1 MKNKIIRKIL
11 ITGADG
17 FIGKNLKIHLSELKD
32 IEIFT
37 FIRSDNFLDLKK
49 IISEVDFIF
58 HLAGTNRPEN
68 TSDFYLVNKNL
79 TEALCNHI
87 VLVYKETK
95 RRIPILFSS
104 SSQAELNNDYGLSKL
119 AAEEAIQCLLREY
132 EIPVYIYRLP
142 NVFGKWSK
150 PNYNSVVSTF
160 CHNIANEEP
169 IFISDPKIKL
179 TLVYID
185 DVVRQFIQCI
195 HSAYSPSKEGFFSIL
210 PQYEIALGDL
220 ADQIKSFKS
229 SRNNLMTDT
238 VGHGLSRALYATYL
252 SYIPPKD
259 FAYSLKENKDIRGT
273 FVEMVK
279 TPNCGQFSYFTAHP
293 EQVRGR
299 HYHHTKNEKFLVV
312 RGSARFRFRHIM
324 TNQNFELYTSDE
336 KPEVVQSIPGWVHDI
351 TNIGVND
358 MIVMLWANESFD
370 TKLPDTYSSFIPE
383 NKKENE

>member
-1 MKNKIIRKIL
+1 LKNKTTRKIL
-11 ITGADG
+11 ITGAEG

-37 FIRSDNFLDLKK
+37 FVRSDNFLDLKK

-58 HLAGTNRPEN
+58 HLAGANRPEN

-79 TEALCNHI
+79 TEAICNHI
-87 VLVYKETK
+87 ALVYKETK

-132 EIPVYIYRLP
+132 EIPVFIYRLP

-195 HSAYSPSKEGFFSIL
+195 HSAYSPPKEGFFSIL

-220 ADQIKSFKS
+220 ANQIKSFKL
-229 SRNNLMTDT
+229 SRNTLMTGT
-238 VGHGLSRALYATYL
+238 VGHGLSRALFATYL
-252 SYIPPKD
+252 SHIPLKD

-293 EQVRGR
+293 GQVRGK

-312 RGSARFRFRHIM
+312 KGSARFRFRHIM
-324 TNQNFELYTSDE
+324 TNQIFELYTSDE

-351 TNIGVND
+351 KNIGVND